1 MCLILIL
8 PFILRWLRGEQSP
21 SCTNRN
27 TFPRPLGVG
36 NRSTTDEDGNERHQR
51 NQVLAQKQVE
61 QLTYRRSDAFIV
73 LSEYFRDVLTETYG
87 VAERKIHIIP
97 GAVDHNRFRPHPDR
111 NELRLQLGIAP
122 INLYSSVSGDWFAE
136 WGLTD

>member
-1 MCLILIL
+1 M
-8 PFILRWLRGEQSP
+8 
-21 SCTNRN
+21 
-27 TFPRPLGVG
+27 GVG